1 MKKCSLSFLKNILQ
15 RKSWQLMCYVRNNFN
30 TSVWFEY
37 LQFPTVL
44 SLEKKCEV
52 TGLTKLETKFSNSK
66 SSVPWRIKSG

>member
-1 MKKCSLSFLKNILQ
+1 
-15 RKSWQLMCYVRNNFN
+15 MCYVRNNFN